1 MSRFIPL
8 ALAVASAIP
17 ALVHAQNGPAN
28 SKLEEIIVVSS
39 RVEMPLRQIGTSVS
53 VITETDIQARGFN
66 SLYDVLRTQPAIA
79 VSNSGGA
86 GSATSVR
93 VRGKNY
99 RTFQGQPLC
108 YWVLKT
114 LRACQRIDQIVVDTD
129 SDQIRQMLTTDFPN
143 APTSPPLITMMAQ

>member
-1 MSRFIPL
+1 MAEAPAAARPTI
-8 ALAVASAIP
+8 V
-17 ALVHAQNGPAN
+17 ALVPMKH
-28 SKLEEIIVVSS
+28 
-39 RVEMPLRQIGTSVS
+39 TS
-53 VITETDIQARGFN
+53 I
-66 SLYDVLRTQPAIA
+66 
-79 VSNSGGA
+79 
-86 GSATSVR
+86 R

-143 APTSPPLITMMAQ
+143 APTSPSKADSVRAPPPPARSPATAPPGLLTRCYPAAAAACAAHLVGPLSRRRSPGTR